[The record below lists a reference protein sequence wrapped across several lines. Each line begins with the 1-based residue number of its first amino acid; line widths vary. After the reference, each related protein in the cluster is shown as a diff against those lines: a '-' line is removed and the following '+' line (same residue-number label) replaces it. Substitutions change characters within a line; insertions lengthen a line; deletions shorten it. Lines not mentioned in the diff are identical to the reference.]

1 MNFYYNYLYL
11 ILILY
16 IKKWIIMNKYS
27 KKTETKIYNFIKK
40 NNPTIEEIAN
50 ELNISYDKLKSYINK
65 SSKKYKKTLVKKMRK
80 AKDEY
85 FLDAKIKI
93 ENALIKK
100 SLGYYSK
107 DIIREIKIDKDGNES
122 KTKKIV
128 YKYNPPSER
137 AMIVFFELLKK
148 RNDKRLEYIRKK
160 IEEKENNNRINIR
173 VGFDN

>member
-1 MNFYYNYLYL
+1 
-11 ILILY
+11 
-16 IKKWIIMNKYS
+16 MNKYN
-27 KKTETKIYNFIKK
+27 KKMEDKIYYLIKE
-40 NNPTIEEIAN
+40 NNLTIEEIAS
-50 ELNISYDKLKSYINK
+50 ELNISYDNLKTYINK
-65 SSKKYKKTLVKKMRK
+65 SSKKYKKSLIRKIRK

-107 DIIREIKIDKDGNES
+107 DIIKEIKIDKECNES

-148 RNDKRLEYIRKK
+148 RHDKKLEYIRKK
-160 IEEKENNNRINIR
+160 REDKENSNKINIR

>member
-1 MNFYYNYLYL
+1 
-11 ILILY
+11 
-16 IKKWIIMNKYS
+16 MNKYS
-27 KKTETKIYNFIKK
+27 KKIENEIYNFIKK
-40 NNPTIEEIAN
+40 TNTTIEEVSK
-50 ELNISYDKLKSYINK
+50 ELDISYDKLKSYINK
-65 SSKKYKKTLVKKMRK
+65 SSKKYKKTLVRKIRK

-85 FLDAKIKI
+85 FLDAKTKI

-107 DIIREIKIDKDGNES
+107 DIIKERKIDKDGNES

>member
-1 MNFYYNYLYL
+1 
-11 ILILY
+11 
-16 IKKWIIMNKYS
+16 MNKYN
-27 KKTETKIYNFIKK
+27 KKIEDRIFYLIKT
-40 NNPTIEEIAN
+40 NNPTMEEIAS
-50 ELNISYDKLKSYINK
+50 ELNISYDKLKTYINK

-80 AKDEY
+80 ARDEY

-107 DIIREIKIDKDGNES
+107 DIIREIKIDKEGNKS

-148 RNDKRLEYIRKK
+148 RKEKRLEYIRQK
-160 IEEKENNNRINIR
+160 IEEKENNNKINIR
-173 VGFDN
+173 VGFNN

>member
-1 MNFYYNYLYL
+1 
-11 ILILY
+11 
-16 IKKWIIMNKYS
+16 MNKYNKKIEDKIYYLI
-27 KKTETKIYNFIKK
+27 KKT
-40 NNPTIEEIAN
+40 NPTIEEIAN

-65 SSKKYKKTLVKKMRK
+65 SSKKYKKSLIKKMRK

-107 DIIREIKIDKDGNES
+107 DIIKEIKIDKDGNES

-128 YKYNPPSER
+128 YKYNSPSER

-160 IEEKENNNRINIR
+160 IEERENNNKINIR
-173 VGFDN
+173 VGFNN

>member
-1 MNFYYNYLYL
+1 
-11 ILILY
+11 
-16 IKKWIIMNKYS
+16 MNKYN
-27 KKTETKIYNFIKK
+27 KKIEDRIFYLIKT
-40 NNPTIEEIAN
+40 NNPTMEEIAS
-50 ELNISYDKLKSYINK
+50 ELNISYDKLKTYINK

-80 AKDEY
+80 ARDEY

-107 DIIREIKIDKDGNES
+107 DIIREIKIDKEGNKS

-160 IEEKENNNRINIR
+160 IEERENNNKINIR
-173 VGFDN
+173 VGFNN

>member
-1 MNFYYNYLYL
+1 MDKYTKKIEDRIFYL
-11 ILILY
+11 I
-16 IKKWIIMNKYS
+16 
-27 KKTETKIYNFIKK
+27 KT

-50 ELNISYDKLKSYINK
+50 ELNISYDKLNTYINK
-65 SSKKYKKTLVKKMRK
+65 SSKKYKKSLIRKIRK

-85 FLDAKIKI
+85 FIDAKIKI

-107 DIIREIKIDKDGNES
+107 DIIKEIKTDKEGNES

-148 RNDKRLEYIRKK
+148 RKEKRLEYIRKK
-160 IEEKENNNRINIR
+160 IEEKEDNNRINIR
-173 VGFDN
+173 VGFNN

>member
-1 MNFYYNYLYL
+1 
-11 ILILY
+11 
-16 IKKWIIMNKYS
+16 MNKYN
-27 KKTETKIYNFIKK
+27 KKIEDKIYYLIKK

-85 FLDAKIKI
+85 FLDAKTKI

-107 DIIREIKIDKDGNES
+107 DIIKERKIDKEGNES

>member
-1 MNFYYNYLYL
+1 
-11 ILILY
+11 
-16 IKKWIIMNKYS
+16 MNKYNKKIENKIFNLI
-27 KKTETKIYNFIKK
+27 KKT
-40 NNPTIEEIAN
+40 NPTIEEIAN

-85 FLDAKIKI
+85 FLDAKTKI

-107 DIIREIKIDKDGNES
+107 DIIREIKIDKDRNES

-148 RNDKRLEYIRKK
+148 RNDIYKKKDRRERK
-160 IEEKENNNRINIR
+160 
-173 VGFDN
+173 

>member
-1 MNFYYNYLYL
+1 M
-11 ILILY
+11 
-16 IKKWIIMNKYS
+16 
-27 KKTETKIYNFIKK
+27 KT
-40 NNPTIEEIAN
+40 
-50 ELNISYDKLKSYINK
+50 YINK
-65 SSKKYKKTLVKKMRK
+65 SSKKYKKTLVRKIRK

-85 FLDAKIKI
+85 FLDAKTKI

-107 DIIREIKIDKDGNES
+107 DIIREIKIDKEGNKS

-137 AMIVFFELLKK
+137 AIIVFLELLKK

-160 IEEKENNNRINIR
+160 REERENNNKINIR

>member
-1 MNFYYNYLYL
+1 
-11 ILILY
+11 
-16 IKKWIIMNKYS
+16 MNKYS
-27 KKTETKIYNFIKK
+27 KKIENEIYNFIKK
-40 NNPTIEEIAN
+40 TNTTIEEVSK

-65 SSKKYKKTLVKKMRK
+65 SSKKYKKTLVRKIRK

-85 FLDAKIKI
+85 FLDAKTKI

-107 DIIREIKIDKDGNES
+107 DIIKERKIDKDGNES

>member
-1 MNFYYNYLYL
+1 
-11 ILILY
+11 
-16 IKKWIIMNKYS
+16 MNKYN
-27 KKTETKIYNFIKK
+27 KKIEDRIFYLIKT
-40 NNPTIEEIAN
+40 NNPTMEEIAS
-50 ELNISYDKLKSYINK
+50 ELNISYDKLKTYINK

-80 AKDEY
+80 ARDEY

-107 DIIREIKIDKDGNES
+107 DIIREIKIDKEGNES

-160 IEEKENNNRINIR
+160 IEERENNNRINIR
-173 VGFDN
+173 VGFNN